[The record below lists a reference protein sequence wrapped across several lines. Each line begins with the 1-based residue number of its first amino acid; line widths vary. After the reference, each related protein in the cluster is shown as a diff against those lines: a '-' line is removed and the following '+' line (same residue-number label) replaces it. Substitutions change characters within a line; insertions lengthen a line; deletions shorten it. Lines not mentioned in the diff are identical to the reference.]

1 MYKHLKSIKE
11 LTKYCRITR
20 LISQRGQEL
29 RQVSPAFRATSTLE
43 GLTHLEEGTRIVSC
57 VSECL
62 GVCGEWSWSI
72 GPTKG
77 GKLVNHCRFQ
87 AVTPEDCAPRGKND
101 PKANQPLHSLIGLWT
116 GFSGLG
122 SLWPWFG
129 IMWSQ
134 DSSAPGHLT
143 EANKNPLSK
152 GRNHPRQ
159 NISINY
165 FLNTMPSTK

>member
-1 MYKHLKSIKE
+1 MPSGQKSQNENRGLLLLVNERLGKFRPTLPLRTKMYKHLKSIKE

-122 SLWPWFG
+122 SL
-129 IMWSQ
+129 
-134 DSSAPGHLT
+134 
-143 EANKNPLSK
+143 
-152 GRNHPRQ
+152 
-159 NISINY
+159 
-165 FLNTMPSTK
+165 